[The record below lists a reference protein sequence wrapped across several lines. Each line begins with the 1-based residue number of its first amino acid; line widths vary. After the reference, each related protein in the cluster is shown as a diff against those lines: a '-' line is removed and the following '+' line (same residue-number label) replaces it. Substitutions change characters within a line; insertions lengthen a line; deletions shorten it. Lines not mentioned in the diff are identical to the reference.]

1 MLPKTEYEMFKS
13 HPSGSLVDQMI
24 FIIVPFDGHVF
35 NEESKLI
42 GRYGNEWA
50 VIGVFL
56 VTEDAFFNGVD
67 DPLIEDDPEG
77 IFIEELSLEDRDYW
91 PSLRDLF
98 YTARKGGKGIES
110 LGEWMAGYS
119 YGRKDFAF
127 IFPAEL
133 YNIKFAK
140 ATINYQ
146 QIP

>member
-1 MLPKTEYEMFKS
+1 MLPKTEYEMFSK
-13 HPSGSLVDQMI
+13 SLVDQMI
-24 FIIVPFDGHVF
+24 FIIAPFNAHVF
-35 NEESKLI
+35 DEQSKWI
-42 GRYGNEWA
+42 DWNRNEWA
-50 VIGVFL
+50 LIGIFL

-77 IFIEELSLEDRDYW
+77 IFIEEISLKDRDYW

-98 YTARKGGKGIES
+98 DTARKSGKGIES

-119 YGRKDFAF
+119 YRREDFAF

-140 ATINYQ
+140 AAINYQ
-146 QIP
+146 QIL